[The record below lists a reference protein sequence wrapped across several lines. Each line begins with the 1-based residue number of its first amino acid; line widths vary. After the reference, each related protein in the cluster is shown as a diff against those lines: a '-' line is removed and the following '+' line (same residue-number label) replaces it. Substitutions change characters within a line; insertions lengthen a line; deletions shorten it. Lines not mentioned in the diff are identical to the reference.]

1 MIEYKNRYGDIY
13 NFTKDSDGNILWTG
27 NFEYVRRGYPNDY
40 TKAYDTYCKD
50 HIEGY
55 YNGIRLT
62 IEEFQNQVHEYDDD
76 KKDYVLG
83 RKYVQL
89 VESVMD
95 KIDFID
101 PSGGPF
107 IGVGADMGR
116 FSETFED
123 MIVED
128 IIKIENGYRLIIKN
142 SIFVKN

>member
-27 NFEYVRRGYPNDY
+27 KFEYVRRGYPNDY
-40 TKAYDTYCKD
+40 TKAYEAFHNDFPETEMLSFEDFK
-50 HIEGY
+50 
-55 YNGIRLT
+55 
-62 IEEFQNQVHEYDDD
+62 NQVHEYDDE
-76 KKDYVLG
+76 KKDYILG
-83 RKYVQL
+83 RKYIQL

-107 IGVGADMGR
+107 IGLGADMGR

-128 IIKIENGYRLIIKN
+128 IIEVEDGYKLIIK
-142 SIFVKN
+142 K

>member
-1 MIEYKNRYGDIY
+1 LKFGKEKTKIMIEYKNRYGDVY
-13 NFTKDSDGNILWTG
+13 NFTKDLDGNILWIG
-27 NFEYVRRGYPNDY
+27 DFKYVRQGYPNDY
-40 TKAYDTYCKD
+40 IKAYKAFHNDFPETEMLSFEDFK
-50 HIEGY
+50 
-55 YNGIRLT
+55 
-62 IEEFQNQVHEYDDD
+62 NQVHEYDDE
-76 KKDYVLG
+76 KKDYILG

-107 IGVGADMGR
+107 IGLGANMGR

-128 IIKIENGYRLIIKN
+128 IIPFENDYKLIIK
-142 SIFVKN
+142 K

>member
-40 TKAYDTYCKD
+40 TKAYEAFHNDFPETEMLSFEDFK
-50 HIEGY
+50 
-55 YNGIRLT
+55 
-62 IEEFQNQVHEYDDD
+62 NQVHEYDDD

-107 IGVGADMGR
+107 IGLGADMGR

-123 MIVED
+123 MSVED
-128 IIKIENGYRLIIKN
+128 IIKIENGYKLIIK
-142 SIFVKN
+142 K

>member
-1 MIEYKNRYGDIY
+1 MIQYMNRYGDNY

-27 NFEYVRRGYPNDY
+27 KFEYVRRGYPNDY
-40 TKAYDTYCKD
+40 TKAYEAFHNDFPETEMLSFEDFK
-50 HIEGY
+50 
-55 YNGIRLT
+55 
-62 IEEFQNQVHEYDDD
+62 NQVHEYDDE
-76 KKDYVLG
+76 KKDYILG

-89 VESVMD
+89 VESLMD

-107 IGVGADMGR
+107 IGLGANMGR

-128 IIKIENGYRLIIKN
+128 IIEVEDGYKLIIK
-142 SIFVKN
+142 K

>member
-1 MIEYKNRYGDIY
+1 MNRYGDNY

-27 NFEYVRRGYPNDY
+27 KFEYVRRGYPNDY
-40 TKAYDTYCKD
+40 TKAYEAFHNDFPETEMLSFEDFK
-50 HIEGY
+50 
-55 YNGIRLT
+55 
-62 IEEFQNQVHEYDDD
+62 NQVHEYDDE
-76 KKDYVLG
+76 KKDYILG

-107 IGVGADMGR
+107 IGLGANMGR

-128 IIKIENGYRLIIKN
+128 IIEVEDGYKLIIK
-142 SIFVKN
+142 K